1 MYIVK
6 YALLLEIDGNIEKL
20 ARLGLLDLVS
30 SSTPGV
36 STCSSLNRF

>member
-6 YALLLEIDGNIEKL
+6 YALLSEIDGNLERL

-30 SSTPGV
+30 SSIPRVGTG
-36 STCSSLNRF
+36 SSLERF